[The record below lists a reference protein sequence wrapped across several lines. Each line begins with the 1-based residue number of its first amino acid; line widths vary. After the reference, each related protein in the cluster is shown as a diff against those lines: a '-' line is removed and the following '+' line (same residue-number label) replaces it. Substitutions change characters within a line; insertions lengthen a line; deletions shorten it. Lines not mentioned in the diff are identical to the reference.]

1 MSTRIMA
8 LCWPLRM
15 PPTAKSVL
23 VSLADNANDN
33 GNCWPSIPTICER
46 TCFSR
51 RAVIDAIAWLEVAGA
66 MTADR
71 SNGRHTTYIITPE
84 KYVEPVQ
91 QAHPCSSRTG
101 ASGAQTSASP
111 ALDPCISRTGPVQQA
126 HPNRKEPSRT
136 IEATVKKRAVAPTRG
151 IQKPA
156 DVTEQTWNDW
166 LTLRRAKKAPVTE
179 TVLANANTEAAKA
192 AMPLEKFLAIW
203 CARGSQGL
211 QAEWLKPNERGPPG
225 NGSKPSA
232 AADFRGKTY
241 DATPDDQL
249 PPGLR

>member
-8 LCWPLRM
+8 LCWPLKM
-15 PPTAKSVL
+15 PPTAKAVL

-33 GNCWPSIPTICER
+33 GHCWPSIPTVCER

-51 RAVIDAIAWLEVAGA
+51 RAVIDAIAWLEVSGA
-66 MTADR
+66 LTADR
-71 SNGRHTTYIITPE
+71 SNGRHTTYVVTPE
-84 KYVEPVQ
+84 KFTQPVQ
-91 QAHPCSSRTG
+91 QAHQCISRTG

-111 ALDPCISRTGPVQQA
+111 ALDQCISRTGPVQQP

-136 IEATVKKRAVAPTRG
+136 VEASVKKVRATAPPCSVT
-151 IQKPA
+151 KPA
-156 DVTEQTWNDW
+156 DVSDQTWADW

-179 TVLANANTEAAKA
+179 TVFASAVAEAGKA
-192 AMPLEKFLAIW
+192 GLSLERFLAVW

-211 QAEWLKPNERGPPG
+211 EASWLKPNERAGPPTG
-225 NGSKPSA
+225 KPSA